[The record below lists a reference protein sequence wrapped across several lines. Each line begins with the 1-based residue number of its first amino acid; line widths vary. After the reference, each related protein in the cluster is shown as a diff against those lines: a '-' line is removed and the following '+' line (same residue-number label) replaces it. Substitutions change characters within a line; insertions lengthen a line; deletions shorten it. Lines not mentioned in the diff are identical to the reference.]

1 MRRPDTTAPKILFA
15 IADEVC
21 VALPENAVARSRQ
34 ALCPQ
39 TSYSTLIRSGSSC
52 MAARRR
58 LRRRVEARGT
68 AGSRGAEW
76 HGGIWRVVGEIDVEI
91 DVLDT

>member
-1 MRRPDTTAPKILFA
+1 
-15 IADEVC
+15 
-21 VALPENAVARSRQ
+21 
-34 ALCPQ
+34 
-39 TSYSTLIRSGSSC
+39 

-58 LRRRVEARGT
+58 LRRRAEARGT